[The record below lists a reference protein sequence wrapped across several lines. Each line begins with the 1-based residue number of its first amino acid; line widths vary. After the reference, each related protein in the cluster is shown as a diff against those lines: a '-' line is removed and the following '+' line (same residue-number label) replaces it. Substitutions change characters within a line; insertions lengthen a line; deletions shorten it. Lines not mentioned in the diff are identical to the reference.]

1 MSLLRKKPDA
11 TAKTVEEKLPAKP
24 GKAELAKAEAAPV
37 LPPSVA
43 QVQSLLSARKSVLL
57 GGITAAVLVFGFGL
71 WAVFTSIA
79 GAIVASGQ
87 IEVAQN
93 RQVVQHP
100 DGGVVA
106 EIAVKDSQNVKAGD
120 LLIRLDG
127 ALVKSE
133 LAIVEGQLFEV
144 MARSARLEAERSDG
158 TTLTFPAE
166 LIELAKTRPDVAELM
181 EGQQSLFVARAES
194 VTKQSEQLQKRGAQI
209 ASQIEGVDAQ
219 IVALDDQLRLIKE
232 ELTDQQTLLAK
243 GLAQSSRVLALE
255 REESRLMGSVG
266 ELKSS
271 RAQAEGRATEV
282 ELEVLRLAAVR
293 REEASTQL
301 RDIGAKVLELAERRR
316 ALTEQIARLE
326 IRAPVS
332 GTVLGMVVTTPRS
345 VIRPAEP
352 LLYLIPQDRPLI
364 INAQVQTIHV
374 DEVHVGQKVRVM
386 FPAFSSRTTPELS
399 GHIVS
404 ISADALVDERA
415 QMAFYKAEIAL
426 DPGEIDRLEG
436 LTLIPGMPVESFIET
451 GARSPMSY
459 LLKPFT
465 DYFSVAFRES

>member
-1 MSLLRKKPDA
+1 MSLLRKKPGPTVAQKDA
-11 TAKTVEEKLPAKP
+11 PLPSKSAKTDL
-24 GKAELAKAEAAPV
+24 AAPK
-37 LPPSVA
+37 PRAPSE
-43 QVQSLLSARKSVLL
+43 VQSLLSARTSVIV
-57 GGITAAVLVFGFGL
+57 GSVTAALLVLGFGV
-71 WAVFTSIA
+71 WSVASEIA
-79 GAIVASGQ
+79 GAVVASGQ
-87 IEVAQN
+87 IEVSQN

-106 EIAVKDSQNVKAGD
+106 EIAVKEAQPVKAGD

-144 MARSARLEAERSDG
+144 MARSARLEAERNDA
-158 TTLTFPAE
+158 PAPEFSGE
-166 LIELAKTRPDVAELM
+166 LAELAKTRPEVADLI
-181 EGQQSLFVARAES
+181 EGQRSLFTARRES
-194 VTKQSEQLQKRGAQI
+194 VLKQSEQLQKRAAQI

-219 IVALDDQLRLIKE
+219 VAALSQQLDLIE
-232 ELTDQQTLLAK
+232 QELTDQRTLLEK

-255 REESRLMGSVG
+255 REASRLQGSVG
-266 ELKSS
+266 ELQAS

-293 REEASTQL
+293 REEANTQL
-301 RDIGAKVLELAERRR
+301 RDIGARVLELAERRR
-316 ALTEQIARLE
+316 SLTEQIARLE

-332 GTVLGMVVTTPRS
+332 GTVLGLVVSTPQS

-364 INAQVQTIHV
+364 ITAQVQTIDV
-374 DEVHVGQKVRVM
+374 DQVFVGQKVRLM
-386 FPAFSSRTTPELS
+386 FPAFSARTTPELN
-399 GHIVS
+399 GHVVTV
-404 ISADALVDERA
+404 SADVLVDERA
-415 QMAFYKAEIAL
+415 QMAYYKAEIAL

-436 LTLIPGMPVESFIET
+436 LTLIPGMPVETFIQT
-451 GARSPMSY
+451 GARSPMAY

-465 DYFSVAFRES
+465 DYFAAAFRES

>member
-1 MSLLRKKPDA
+1 MSLLRKKPGPTVAQKDA
-11 TAKTVEEKLPAKP
+11 PLPTKPAKT
-24 GKAELAKAEAAPV
+24 ELAAPK
-37 LPPSVA
+37 PRAPSE
-43 QVQSLLSARKSVLL
+43 VQSLLSARTSVIV
-57 GGITAAVLVFGFGL
+57 GSVTAALLVLGFGV
-71 WAVFTSIA
+71 WSVASEIA
-79 GAIVASGQ
+79 GAVVASGQ
-87 IEVAQN
+87 IEVSQN

-106 EIAVKDSQNVKAGD
+106 EIAVKEAQPVKAGD

-144 MARSARLEAERSDG
+144 MARSARLEAERNDA
-158 TTLTFPAE
+158 PAPEFSGE
-166 LIELAKTRPDVAELM
+166 LAELAKTRPEVADLI
-181 EGQQSLFVARAES
+181 EGQRSLFTARRES
-194 VTKQSEQLQKRGAQI
+194 VLKQSEQLQKRAAQI

-219 IVALDDQLRLIKE
+219 VAALSQQLDLIE
-232 ELTDQQTLLAK
+232 QELTDQRTLLEK

-255 REESRLMGSVG
+255 REASRLQGSVG
-266 ELKSS
+266 ELQAS

-293 REEASTQL
+293 REEANTQL
-301 RDIGAKVLELAERRR
+301 RDIGARVLELAERRR
-316 ALTEQIARLE
+316 SLTEQIARLE

-332 GTVLGMVVTTPRS
+332 GTVLGLVVSTPQS

-364 INAQVQTIHV
+364 ITAQVQTIDV
-374 DEVHVGQKVRVM
+374 DQVFVGQKVRLM
-386 FPAFSSRTTPELS
+386 FPAFSARTTPELN
-399 GHIVS
+399 GHVVTV
-404 ISADALVDERA
+404 SADVLVDERA
-415 QMAFYKAEIAL
+415 QMAYYKAEIAL

-436 LTLIPGMPVESFIET
+436 LTLIPGMPVETFIQT
-451 GARSPMSY
+451 GARSPMAY

-465 DYFSVAFRES
+465 DYFAAAFRES

>member
-1 MSLLRKKPDA
+1 MSLLRKKPGPTAAQKDA
-11 TAKTVEEKLPAKP
+11 PLPTKPAKT
-24 GKAELAKAEAAPV
+24 ELAAPK
-37 LPPSVA
+37 PRAPSE
-43 QVQSLLSARKSVLL
+43 VQSLLSARTSVIV
-57 GGITAAVLVFGFGL
+57 GSVTAALLVLGFGV
-71 WAVFTSIA
+71 WSVASEIA
-79 GAIVASGQ
+79 GAVVASGQ
-87 IEVAQN
+87 IEVSQN

-106 EIAVKDSQNVKAGD
+106 EIAVKEAQPVKAGD

-144 MARSARLEAERSDG
+144 MARSARLDAERNDA
-158 TTLTFPAE
+158 PAPEFSGE
-166 LIELAKTRPDVAELM
+166 LAELAKTRPEVADLI
-181 EGQQSLFVARAES
+181 EGQRSLFTARRES
-194 VTKQSEQLQKRGAQI
+194 VLKQSEQLQKRAAQI

-219 IVALDDQLRLIKE
+219 VAALSQQLDLIE
-232 ELTDQQTLLAK
+232 QELTDQRTLLEK

-255 REESRLMGSVG
+255 REASRLQGSVG
-266 ELKSS
+266 ELQAS

-293 REEASTQL
+293 REEANTQL
-301 RDIGAKVLELAERRR
+301 RDIGARVLELAERRR
-316 ALTEQIARLE
+316 SLTEQIARLE

-332 GTVLGMVVTTPRS
+332 GTVLGLVVSTPQS

-364 INAQVQTIHV
+364 ITAQVQTIDV
-374 DEVHVGQKVRVM
+374 DQVFVGQKVRLM
-386 FPAFSSRTTPELS
+386 FPAFSARTTPELN
-399 GHIVS
+399 GHVVTV
-404 ISADALVDERA
+404 SADVLVDERA
-415 QMAFYKAEIAL
+415 QMAYYKAEIAL

-436 LTLIPGMPVESFIET
+436 LTLIPGMPVETFIQT
-451 GARSPMSY
+451 GARSPMAY

-465 DYFSVAFRES
+465 DYFAAAFRES

>member
-1 MSLLRKKPDA
+1 MSLLRKKPGPTVAQKDA
-11 TAKTVEEKLPAKP
+11 PLPSKFAKTDL
-24 GKAELAKAEAAPV
+24 AAPK
-37 LPPSVA
+37 PRAPSE
-43 QVQSLLSARKSVLL
+43 VQSLLSARTSVIV
-57 GGITAAVLVFGFGL
+57 GSVTAAILVLGFGV
-71 WAVFTSIA
+71 WSVASEIA
-79 GAIVASGQ
+79 GAVVASGQ
-87 IEVAQN
+87 IEVSQN

-106 EIAVKDSQNVKAGD
+106 EIAVKEAQPVKAGD

-144 MARSARLEAERSDG
+144 MARSARLEAERNDA
-158 TTLTFPAE
+158 PAPEFLGE
-166 LIELAKTRPDVAELM
+166 LAELAKTRPEVADLI
-181 EGQQSLFVARAES
+181 EGQRSLFTARRES
-194 VTKQSEQLQKRGAQI
+194 VLKQSEQLQKRAAQI

-219 IVALDDQLRLIKE
+219 VAALSQQLDLIE
-232 ELTDQQTLLAK
+232 QELTDQRTLLEK

-255 REESRLMGSVG
+255 REASRLQGSVG
-266 ELKSS
+266 ELQAS

-293 REEASTQL
+293 REEANTQL
-301 RDIGAKVLELAERRR
+301 RDIGARVLELAERRR
-316 ALTEQIARLE
+316 SLTEQIARLE

-332 GTVLGMVVTTPRS
+332 GTVLGLVVSTPQS

-364 INAQVQTIHV
+364 ITAQVQTIDV
-374 DEVHVGQKVRVM
+374 DQVFVGQKVRLM
-386 FPAFSSRTTPELS
+386 FPAFSARTTPELN
-399 GHIVS
+399 GHVVTV
-404 ISADALVDERA
+404 SADVLVDERA
-415 QMAFYKAEIAL
+415 QMAYYKAEIAL

-436 LTLIPGMPVESFIET
+436 LTLIPGMPVETFIQT
-451 GARSPMSY
+451 GARSPMAY

-465 DYFSVAFRES
+465 DYFAAAFRES

>member
-1 MSLLRKKPDA
+1 MSLLRKKPAEKTPGEPPKDA
-11 TAKTVEEKLPAKP
+11 LPAKP
-24 GKAELAKAEAAPV
+24 AKTELAPV
-37 LPPSVA
+37 APPSA
-43 QVQSLLSARKSVLL
+43 SEVQDLLSARKSVIL
-57 GGITAAVLVFGFGL
+57 GGVTAAILVLGFGL
-71 WAVFTSIA
+71 WSVLSEIS

-87 IEVAQN
+87 IEVSQN
-93 RQVVQHP
+93 RQIVQHP

-106 EIAVKDSQNVKAGD
+106 EIAVKDAQAVQAGD

-144 MARSARLEAERSDG
+144 MARSVRLAAERDD
-158 TTLTFPAE
+158 AE
-166 LIELAKTRPDVAELM
+166 MPEFSGELEELAKTRPEVAELI
-181 EGQQSLFVARAES
+181 EGQRSLFLARRES
-194 VTKQSEQLQKRGAQI
+194 VLKQSEQLQKRSAQI

-219 IVALDDQLRLIKE
+219 VDALSEQLSLIE
-232 ELTDQQTLLAK
+232 QELTDQRTLLEK

-255 REESRLMGSVG
+255 REASRLQGSVG

-293 REEASTQL
+293 REEANTQL

-316 ALTEQIARLE
+316 ALIEQIARLE

-332 GTVLGMVVTTPRS
+332 GTVLGLAVTTPQA
-345 VIRPAEP
+345 VVRPAEP
-352 LLYLIPQDRPLI
+352 LMYLIPQDRPLV

-386 FPAFSSRTTPELS
+386 FPAFSSRTTPELW
-399 GHIVS
+399 GHVVTV
-404 ISADALVDERA
+404 SADALVDERA
-415 QMAFYKAEIAL
+415 QMAFYKAEIVL
-426 DPGEIDRLEG
+426 DPGELERLEG
-436 LTLIPGMPVESFIET
+436 LTLIPGMPVEAFIET
-451 GARSPMSY
+451 GARSPMAY

-465 DYFSVAFRES
+465 DYFSGAFRES

>member
-1 MSLLRKKPDA
+1 MSLLRKKPGPTVAQKDA
-11 TAKTVEEKLPAKP
+11 PLPTKPAKT
-24 GKAELAKAEAAPV
+24 ELAAPK
-37 LPPSVA
+37 PRAPSE
-43 QVQSLLSARKSVLL
+43 VQSLLSARTSVIV
-57 GGITAAVLVFGFGL
+57 GSVTAAILVLGFGV
-71 WAVFTSIA
+71 WSVASEIA
-79 GAIVASGQ
+79 GAVVASGQ
-87 IEVAQN
+87 IEVSQN

-106 EIAVKDSQNVKAGD
+106 EIAVKEAQPVKAGD

-144 MARSARLEAERSDG
+144 MARSARLEAERNDAAAPEFLG
-158 TTLTFPAE
+158 E
-166 LIELAKTRPDVAELM
+166 LAELAKTRPEVADLI
-181 EGQQSLFVARAES
+181 EGQRSLFTARRES
-194 VTKQSEQLQKRGAQI
+194 VLKQSEQLQKRAAQI

-219 IVALDDQLRLIKE
+219 VAALSQQLDLIE
-232 ELTDQQTLLAK
+232 QELTDQRTLLEK

-255 REESRLMGSVG
+255 REASRLQGSVG
-266 ELKSS
+266 ELQAS

-293 REEASTQL
+293 REEANTQL
-301 RDIGAKVLELAERRR
+301 RDIGARVLELAERRR
-316 ALTEQIARLE
+316 SLTEQIARLE

-332 GTVLGMVVTTPRS
+332 GTVLGLVVSTPQS

-364 INAQVQTIHV
+364 ITAQVQTIDV
-374 DEVHVGQKVRVM
+374 DQVFVGQKVRLM
-386 FPAFSSRTTPELS
+386 FPAFSARTTPELN
-399 GHIVS
+399 GHVVTV
-404 ISADALVDERA
+404 SADVLVDERA
-415 QMAFYKAEIAL
+415 QMAYYKAEIAL

-436 LTLIPGMPVESFIET
+436 LTLIPGMPVETFIQT
-451 GARSPMSY
+451 GARSPMAY

-465 DYFSVAFRES
+465 DYFAAAFRES

>member
-1 MSLLRKKPDA
+1 MSLLRKKPA
-11 TAKTVEEKLPAKP
+11 APTAAEETEKPAVP
-24 GKAELAKAEAAPV
+24 GKAAKAEVAPV
-37 LPPSVA
+37 QPPSAA
-43 QVQSLLSARKSVLL
+43 QIQNLLSARKSVLL
-57 GGITAAVLVFGFGL
+57 GGITAGILVFGFGL
-71 WAVFTSIA
+71 WSVMSEIS

-106 EIAVKDSQNVKAGD
+106 EIAVKEAQPVKAGD

-144 MARSARLEAERSDG
+144 MARSVRLQAERDDA
-158 TTLTFPAE
+158 AE
-166 LIELAKTRPDVAELM
+166 PVFSGELVELAKTRPEVAELI
-181 EGQQSLFVARAES
+181 EGQRSLFFARRES
-194 VTKQSEQLQKRGAQI
+194 VLKQSEQLQKRSAQI

-219 IVALDDQLRLIKE
+219 VAALSEQLALIEQELADQR
-232 ELTDQQTLLAK
+232 TLLEK
-243 GLAQSSRVLALE
+243 GLAQSSRVLGLE
-255 REESRLMGSVG
+255 REASRLQGSVG

-316 ALTEQIARLE
+316 ALTEQISRLE

-332 GTVLGMVVTTPRS
+332 GTVLGLAVTTPQS

-352 LLYLIPQDRPLI
+352 LLYLIPQDRPLV
-364 INAQVQTIHV
+364 INVQVQPIHV
-374 DEVHVGQKVRVM
+374 DEVHVGQKVRIVL
-386 FPAFSSRTTPELS
+386 PAFSSRTTPELW
-399 GHIVS
+399 GHVVT
-404 ISADALVDERA
+404 ISADALVNERA
-415 QMAFYKAEIAL
+415 QMAFYKAEITL
-426 DPGEIDRLEG
+426 DPGEVERLKD
-436 LTLIPGMPVESFIET
+436 LVLIPGMPVEAFIET
-451 GARSPMSY
+451 GARTPMAY

-465 DYFSVAFRES
+465 DYFKAAFRET

>member
-1 MSLLRKKPDA
+1 MSLLRKKPVEK
-11 TAKTVEEKLPAKP
+11 TAGTPPKDSLPAKP
-24 GKAELAKAEAAPV
+24 AKTEIAPLA
-37 LPPSVA
+37 PPSA
-43 QVQSLLSARKSVLL
+43 SEVQTLLSARKSVVL
-57 GGITAAVLVFGFGL
+57 GGVTAAVLVLGFGL
-71 WAVFTSIA
+71 WSVLSEIS

-87 IEVAQN
+87 IEVSQN
-93 RQVVQHP
+93 RQIVQHP

-106 EIAVKDSQNVKAGD
+106 EIAVKDAQAVKAGD

-144 MARSARLEAERSDG
+144 MARSVRLTAERDDADMPVFSG
-158 TTLTFPAE
+158 E
-166 LIELAKTRPDVAELM
+166 LAELAKTRPEVAELI
-181 EGQQSLFVARAES
+181 EGQRSLFLARRES
-194 VTKQSEQLQKRGAQI
+194 VLKQSEQLQKRSAQI

-219 IVALDDQLRLIKE
+219 VAALVEQLSLIQQ
-232 ELTDQQTLLAK
+232 ELTDQRTLLEK

-255 REESRLMGSVG
+255 REAARLQGSVG

-271 RAQAEGRATEV
+271 RAQAEGRSTEV

-293 REEASTQL
+293 REEANTQL

-316 ALTEQIARLE
+316 ALIEQIARLE

-332 GTVLGMVVTTPRS
+332 GTVLGLAVTTPQS
-345 VIRPAEP
+345 VVRPAEP
-352 LLYLIPQDRPLI
+352 LMYLIPQDRPLV

-386 FPAFSSRTTPELS
+386 FPAFSSRTTPELW
-399 GHIVS
+399 GRVVTL
-404 ISADALVDERA
+404 SADALVDERA
-415 QMAFYKAEIAL
+415 QMAFYKAEIVL
-426 DPGEIDRLEG
+426 DPGELERLEG
-436 LTLIPGMPVESFIET
+436 LTLIPGMPVEAFIET
-451 GARSPMSY
+451 GARSPLAY

-465 DYFSVAFRES
+465 DYFTAAFRES